1 MGVWFVLVYMS
12 VSECVCVSVYKN
24 NLAIV
29 LGFFP
34 ENTKTPGI
42 ISQAVSANF
51 PFTASLEFKP
61 FFGFKRAPFQ
71 FWLLLQH
78 IQGWLAAPAT
88 GGSHPPAHVPSFSC
102 PKH

>member
-1 MGVWFVLVYMS
+1 MS
-12 VSECVCVSVYKN
+12 VCKN

-42 ISQAVSANF
+42 IRQAVSANF

-61 FFGFKRAPFQ
+61 FFAFKQAPFQ

-88 GGSHPPAHVPSFSC
+88 GAPTHLPVPSTLPC
-102 PKH
+102 PR